1 MSEWYINWQNK
12 FANVEIKFEKKDN
25 QIKTRIADVLIEE
38 HDLVLSLQYKNK
50 ININNYINDYKI
62 HNKKIIW
69 IIDGNNK
76 SIIITEKN
84 TDECTLTFK
93 IGSNYDNFILCEYIF
108 IDIDN
113 KIYKIYIENIKS
125 NMIDVCN
132 PYTKEEFIN
141 LLKLNDS
148 KIYENNISK
157 QCKLYIKQQGAG
169 NGKTYGLIQMLDS
182 DDFQNYKVFIIVT
195 FQHSAKY
202 QIFREFEEQIKDKK
216 LNFITNIKYINT
228 CPKKYKITYYNNKSN
243 LDCEINISTIDAFM
257 YCLGD
262 NTNTTLNMFE
272 GIVMSIIEDCYIE
285 QKINFNSSKL
295 TLNKKMCLICDE
307 TQDLPIYYA
316 KAIIKI
322 MKDTYINSYI
332 VGDKLQSLKY
342 IKNSFTYL
350 LDTDHGKY
358 IEKYIYPAEN
368 ICRRFYQSNLIKF
381 VNTIVPFS
389 KYDLNEITPWKED
402 ITNNENL
409 VVIFEGEFID
419 IDIDNNDII
428 DIIEINIEV
437 SQIMKYYDKEVL
449 ENNYEPND
457 FLIVTP
463 FTNKN
468 PLVDAIDIAINK
480 YWIDKKNTDIY
491 HRYSIFHKAQ
501 ANSSINL
508 EESKD
513 TTRIV
518 SIHTSKGDGRNVVFV
533 IGLTEFGLL
542 GYSKFSNEFNNNT
555 DNLIYDSLIHVA
567 LTRMKK
573 KLYIRFIN
581 NGDDIAKKLIKYQ
594 KDNNIPMKFKPKI
607 NIRKNIKFSNVVDML
622 KTNNDFKIL
631 KKLII
636 DEKYPIINIFEEEK
650 KEEKLIIDMSH
661 HKIRYT
667 TMIIFLYIKILKKD
681 EEFMQKQ
688 IYAIFNALSTQFIY
702 KAKTWKEYNQ
712 YLSQRNLCILQLSTG
727 TEYVKYYN
735 IIYNFMKSVKN
746 KLNEIKNNTINEL
759 CPFESIILYYMIQ
772 LSDQGKYTDI
782 TINELYY
789 IVDIYNK
796 SFNSTC
802 DGHEH
807 CLCKKLF
814 NSISPIEDKLNK
826 YLLNHYESITCIGN
840 IYEKFLIKYPKIKLL
855 INHFIFFKGA
865 NTEIKL
871 YKMFNLIA
879 YDDENTFII
888 YVKPQFNSINY
899 YETLIDSIYDT
910 FLINNLKNDNNY
922 DDDKKTNYERF
933 GNKNIIT
940 VIFSLNN
947 DKYNIC
953 EWNTEEKDL
962 INTNKDFFI
971 ENIKNSILNTF
982 LIESICLYEFF
993 IYSLKKS
1000 LSKLLDNNKSIKYI
1014 ISRIKKD
1021 KYIDKLSPFVLKFF
1035 EQMEIYIKCEIKSLL
1050 YYQNKENFTKELED
1064 FITEFV
1070 NDFIGE

>member
-1 MSEWYINWQNK
+1 MSEWYTNWQNN
-12 FANVEIKFEKKDN
+12 FANVEIKFEKKEN
-25 QIKTRIADVLIEE
+25 QVKSRKADILIEE
-38 HDLVLSLQYKNK
+38 HNLVINLQYKNIK
-50 ININNYINDYKI
+50 LNVNAYINDYKI

-216 LNFITNIKYINT
+216 LKFITNIKYIDT
-228 CPKKYKITYYNNKSN
+228 CPKKYKITYHNEKSH
-243 LDCEINISTIDAFM
+243 LDCEIIISTIDALM

-262 NTNTTLNMFE
+262 NITNTLNMFE
-272 GIVMSIIEDCYIE
+272 GIVMSIIESCNIE
-285 QKINFNSSKL
+285 QNIRFNCSNL
-295 TLNKKMCLICDE
+295 TLNKKLCLICDE

-322 MKDTYINSYI
+322 MNNTYINSYI

-358 IEKYIYPAEN
+358 IDKYIYPAEN
-368 ICRRFYQSNLIKF
+368 ICRRFYQTNLINF
-381 VNTIVPFS
+381 VNNVVPFS
-389 KYDLNEITPWKED
+389 KYDLNEIEPWKED
-402 ITNNENL
+402 IRNSKNL
-409 VVIFEGEFID
+409 VRIFEGGFID
-419 IDIDNNDII
+419 NDTDINVINESID
-428 DIIEINIEV
+428 EIME
-437 SQIMKYYDKEVL
+437 YYKKEVL

-533 IGLTEFGLL
+533 IGLTESGLL
-542 GYSKFSNEFNNNT
+542 KFNKFSNEFNNDVD
-555 DNLIYDSLIHVA
+555 DNLIYNSLIHVA

-573 KLYIRFIN
+573 KLYIRFFN
-581 NGDDIAKKLIKYQ
+581 NGDDIAKKIIKYLN
-594 KDNNIPMKFKPKI
+594 DNNIIIEFKPKI
-607 NIRKNIKFSNVVDML
+607 IIRKNVKFSNLVDIL

-636 DEKYPIINIFEEEK
+636 DEKYPLKNISEEEK
-650 KEEKLIIDMSH
+650 EKEKKLIIDMSH
-661 HKIRYT
+661 HKIRYM
-667 TMIIFLYIKILKKD
+667 TMIIFLYIKILKKSK
-681 EEFMQKQ
+681 ECMKKQ
-688 IYAIFNALSTQFIY
+688 MYAIFEELSTKFIY
-702 KAKTWKEYNQ
+702 KATTWKEYNQ
-712 YLSQRNLCILQLSTG
+712 YLSQKNLCILELSTG
-727 TEYVKYYN
+727 TEYIKYYD
-735 IIYNFMKSVKN
+735 IIYKFMKNVKN
-746 KLNEIKNNTINEL
+746 KVKKIMNNKINEL

-772 LSDQGKYTDI
+772 INKQGKFTDI
-782 TINELYY
+782 TINELYH

-802 DGHEH
+802 SGHEN
-807 CLCKKLF
+807 CLCNESF
-814 NSISPIEDKLNK
+814 NTIYDKTKDNNFNK
-826 YLLNHYESITCIGN
+826 YLLNHYDSITLIGD
-840 IYEKFLIKYPKIKLL
+840 IYEKFLNKYPKINLL
-855 INHFIFFKGA
+855 INHFIYFKGA
-865 NTEIKL
+865 NDDISL
-871 YKMFNLIA
+871 YKIFNLIA
-879 YDDENTFII
+879 YDDDNTFII
-888 YVKPQFNSINY
+888 YVKPQFNFMNY

-910 FLINNLKNDNNY
+910 LLINNLKEDDDNKY
-922 DDDKKTNYERF
+922 DDDTKTNYERF
-933 GNKNIIT
+933 ANKNIIT
-940 VIFSLNN
+940 VVFSLNTN
-947 DKYNIC
+947 EYNIYD
-953 EWNTEEKDL
+953 WNTENKNL
-962 INTNKDFFI
+962 INTNKNFLI
-971 ENIKNSILNTF
+971 ENIKNSIINKY
-982 LIESICLYEFF
+982 LIDGKCLYDFF
-993 IYSLKKS
+993 IYSLNKSLNKKS
-1000 LSKLLDNNKSIKYI
+1000 ELLIVKNI
-1014 ISRIKKD
+1014 ISQIKDNTYYD
-1021 KYIDKLSPFVLKFF
+1021 KFSPFIVQFFDRMKMSIEFKLKVL
-1035 EQMEIYIKCEIKSLL
+1035 S
-1050 YYQNKENFTKELED
+1050 YYQIKDNFDKELKD
-1064 FITEFV
+1064 FISEFV
-1070 NDFIGE
+1070 NDFIGD